1 MMENLGYL
9 LYPIML
15 ALLVWMWIRVRGMTL
30 EEIVAQSSDEH
41 HALVDIFEHHPHGG
55 DWSEFSDWVDRHRH

>member
-1 MMENLGYL
+1 MENLGYL
-9 LYPIML
+9 LYPIMIVI
-15 ALLVWMWIRVRGMTL
+15 LVWMWIRVRGMTL

-41 HALVDIFEHHPHGG
+41 HALVEIFEHHPHGG

>member
-1 MMENLGYL
+1 MENLGYL